1 MRLWS
6 WLCAVLILVTSCATS
21 PPVAPNLPCTSPKK
35 LKEAVRYVI
44 STGDTDLLWDLHYWG
59 NASPQDQANQKRA
72 LLSILGIGGDERKTF
87 KEFDLLPAPF
97 AGNVPVRRRDGTI
110 VMQTLPISGF
120 VTLTGVTRRPTPN
133 GKPIK
138 SRFSNMP
145 LPFGRDTKGN
155 YWLTAM
161 HVVST
166 NSATPRR

>member
-1 MRLWS
+1 
-6 WLCAVLILVTSCATS
+6 
-21 PPVAPNLPCTSPKK
+21 
-35 LKEAVRYVI
+35 VRYVV

-59 NASPQDQANQKRA
+59 DTSPQDQANQKRA
-72 LLSILGIGGDERKTF
+72 LLSILGIGSNETKTF
-87 KEFDLLPAPF
+87 KSFDVLPAPL

-110 VMQTLPISGF
+110 AMQTLPIAGF
-120 VTLTGVTRRPTPN
+120 VTLSGITKTPSAN

-145 LPFGRDTKGN
+145 LPFGRDTSGN

-166 NSATPRR
+166 NSATPPR